1 MFKSIKENWY
11 FIKQDIVS
19 YLISTGLYVV
29 LCLIR
34 NFTFNSALYG
44 FFECLVFYLPF
55 WHIRVNFADTYHSD
69 NWKHCKMWTRI
80 MLCVGVFVL
89 WLLPIKYSV
98 FNGLLIAFGCCLVL
112 YLVVLEVNDKKRIK
126 AENKQMQAVINELLN
141 KQLNPKEKLLQVCE
155 EECISERDTK
165 IAIMYYIERQKPKQ
179 IWEWLCNNNQ
189 NMEYD
194 SVYKLLNRLNKKIKN
209 KLK

>member
-44 FFECLVFYLPF
+44 FFECLVFYIPF
-55 WHIRVNFADTYHSD
+55 WYIRVNFADTYHSD

-112 YLVVLEVNDKKRIK
+112 YLVALEVNDKKRIK